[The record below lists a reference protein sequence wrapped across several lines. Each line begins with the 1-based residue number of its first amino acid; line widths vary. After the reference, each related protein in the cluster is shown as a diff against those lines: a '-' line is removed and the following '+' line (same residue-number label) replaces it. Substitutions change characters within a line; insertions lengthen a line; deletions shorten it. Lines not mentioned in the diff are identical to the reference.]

1 MKLFS
6 SIVCLAF
13 TISLQAQE
21 LLKRETA
28 IDIVLEKHYDILVA
42 KNSVEQ
48 AENNADIL
56 NSGYLPT
63 LSTSGNANVSY
74 NQGENKTVQG
84 VSTFDPAESYNYG
97 AAVNLNYTVFNGSR
111 RYNFKQ
117 LKEQRNLTELQARQ
131 VIEQTILTFSSAYFE
146 LARLEELSLSQKEA
160 MAISADRLKRAD
172 YNYQYGQSTQLD
184 VLNAEVDYNNDSISY
199 MNSRQQLVNAKR
211 NINLMLAR
219 DLETD
224 FVVETDVKF
233 SLATNKAELLEN
245 ALERNVQIEQSQS
258 QLSNNEWALKKS
270 QSGWLPQLSFNAAYN
285 YNGSDNP
292 NGAFLVGNYSQGPQA
307 GLTLSWNLFDG
318 GKTSTQ
324 VKNARLAIDAQSIK
338 QQQTE
343 ANVSRDVL
351 NALTIYE
358 NALFVLEAQKT
369 NLATNERNFDRSEE
383 MYKQGQINSI
393 TFRQAQLNMLN
404 SKNQYTTAKYQAKN
418 AELQLKQLAGILL
431 D

>member
-1 MKLFS
+1 MKLYSTLFF
-6 SIVCLAF
+6 LAF
-13 TISLQAQE
+13 AFAVQAQE
-21 LLKRETA
+21 ILKRDAA

-42 KNSVEQ
+42 KNSIEQ

-84 VSTFDPAESYNYG
+84 VSTFDPAESYTYG

-131 VIEQTILTFSSAYFE
+131 VIEQTILSFSSAYFE
-146 LARLEELSLSQKEA
+146 LARLEEVSATQKEA
-160 MAISADRLKRAD
+160 MSISADRLKRAE

-184 VLNAEVDYNNDSISY
+184 VLNAEVDFNNDSISF
-199 MNSRQQLVNAKR
+199 MNSRQQLINAKR

-224 FVVETDVKF
+224 FKVETDVTF
-233 SLATNKAELLEN
+233 SLAQKKGELLEN
-245 ALERNVQIEQSQS
+245 ALERNVQIEQSNS

-307 GLTLSWNLFDG
+307 GFTLSWNLFDG
-318 GKTSTQ
+318 GSTSTQ
-324 VKNARLAIDAQSIK
+324 VKNARLAIDAQHIK

-343 ANVSRDVL
+343 ANVSRNVL
-351 NALTIYE
+351 NALTVYE

-369 NLATNERNFDRSEE
+369 NLATNQRNFDRSEE

-393 TFRQAQLNMLN
+393 TFRQAQLNMLS
-404 SKNQYTTAKYQAKN
+404 SKNQYTTAKYDAKN